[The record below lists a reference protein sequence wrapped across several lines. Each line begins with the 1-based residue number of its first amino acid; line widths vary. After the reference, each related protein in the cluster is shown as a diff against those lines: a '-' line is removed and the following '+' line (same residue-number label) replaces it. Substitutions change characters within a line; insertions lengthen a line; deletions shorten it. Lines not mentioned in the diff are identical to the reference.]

1 MTVFLCFQLRKN
13 PDDGIQYLLPKSEIF
28 DALWDAHLS
37 TGHGGEKK
45 MRFFIA
51 DKYDN
56 VTQKM
61 IAAFVS
67 NCETCQK
74 KKTRP
79 NKGLVVRP
87 LQTKNIL
94 ERGQVDLIV
103 MESAPDR
110 GFKYILNYQDH
121 FSKFL
126 FLRPMKTKTAAE
138 TAYNLIDIFC
148 MITPPTVLQSDNG
161 REFTAHVIMEMVE
174 IWPGLS
180 IVHGSPRHPQSQGSV
195 ERSNADVKQML
206 TAWSIDNDTTKWA
219 EGLRF
224 VQLQKNSS
232 PHRNL
237 NNRTPLEVFCGR
249 KKTSGLERTC
259 LPKEVIARLE
269 KEEDLLEVL
278 SRMQVAGGQRVESE
292 ADGDENDEAA
302 PEETIRVEAADDND
316 DLSENENAV
325 EARTEK
331 ELRPKNSVGNESEI
345 EGYFGEATTSSTAL
359 EELSPQNSTE
369 NDAEVEGADGGAA
382 TFRTALEDHASILT
396 QCRQDAREGQEKSR
410 AEMLRTT
417 RSKMVPL
424 MENDGVLVPVSEF
437 DRGRLDCR
445 NVPGVVLKV
454 HNDMY
459 QVGTKHGIINT
470 MLSRNQIIEANF
482 QMVTADQ
489 VKDTVLPMRSIAQ
502 LHSRHGGQGFKKCSC
517 NGKCGTARCT
527 CKKAG
532 NHCHTHCH
540 PNNSSCKNKSK

>member
-1 MTVFLCFQLRKN
+1 
-13 PDDGIQYLLPKSEIF
+13 
-28 DALWDAHLS
+28 
-37 TGHGGEKK
+37 

-67 NCETCQK
+67 NCTTCQK
-74 KKTRP
+74 KKTKP

-126 FLRPMKTKTAAE
+126 FLRPMTTKTAAE

-161 REFTAHVIMEMVE
+161 REFTAHVIKEMIE
-174 IWPGLS
+174 IWPGLT

-206 TAWSIDNDTTKWA
+206 TAWTIDNDTTQWA

-259 LPKEVIARLE
+259 LPKDVIAMLE

-278 SRMQVAGGQRVESE
+278 SRMQVAGGQCVEPE
-292 ADGDENDEAA
+292 VAVDESDKAA
-302 PEETIRVEAADDND
+302 PEEATRVEPADGND
-316 DLSENENAV
+316 GLSESGEAATSSTTLELGLQNSTETDAEVVGAV
-325 EARTEK
+325 
-331 ELRPKNSVGNESEI
+331 G
-345 EGYFGEATTSSTAL
+345 GATTSSTA
-359 EELSPQNSTE
+359 
-369 NDAEVEGADGGAA
+369 
-382 TFRTALEDHASILT
+382 FEDHASILT

-417 RSKMVPL
+417 RDKLVPL
-424 MENDGVLVPVSEF
+424 MQDDCVLVPVSEF

-454 HNDMY
+454 HNDLY

-470 MLSRNQIIEANF
+470 MFSRNQIIEADF
-482 QMVTADQ
+482 QIVTADQ
-489 VKDTVLPMRSIAQ
+489 VKDTALPMRTIAQ

-517 NGKCGTARCT
+517 NGKCDTARCK
-527 CKKAG
+527 CKKAK
-532 NHCHTHCH
+532 NYCHSHCH

>member
-1 MTVFLCFQLRKN
+1 
-13 PDDGIQYLLPKSEIF
+13 
-28 DALWDAHLS
+28 
-37 TGHGGEKK
+37 

-161 REFTAHVIMEMVE
+161 REFTAHVINEMVE
-174 IWPGLS
+174 IWPGLT

-206 TAWSIDNDTTKWA
+206 TAWAIDNDTTKWA

-278 SRMQVAGGQRVESE
+278 SRMQVAGGQSVEPE
-292 ADGDENDEAA
+292 AAGDENDEAA
-302 PEETIRVEAADDND
+302 PE
-316 DLSENENAV
+316 NENAAA
-325 EARTEK
+325 ARIDK
-331 ELRPKNSVGNESEI
+331 ELR
-345 EGYFGEATTSSTAL
+345 
-359 EELSPQNSTE
+359 PQNSTE
-369 NDAEVEGADGGAA
+369 NDAEVEGAVGGAA
-382 TFRTALEDHASILT
+382 TSSVALEELGPQNSTENDAEVEGAVGGAATSSVALEELGPQNSTENDAEVEGAVGGAATSSTALEDHASILT

-417 RSKMVPL
+417 RAKLVPL
-424 MENDGVLVPVSEF
+424 LQNDGVLVPVSEF

-454 HNDMY
+454 HNDLY

-470 MLSRNQIIEANF
+470 MLSRNLIIEADF
-482 QMVTADQ
+482 QIVTADQ

-517 NGKCGTARCT
+517 NGKCDTARCT
-527 CKKAG
+527 CKKAR
-532 NHCHTHCH
+532 NHCHSHCH